1 MMNDMASGK
10 GADKTTLNISI
21 TADDKKFLKVYAA
34 QNETTVSHVIQN
46 YIAALKHA
54 QADTEKEPPEKERG

>member
-54 QADTEKEPPEKERG
+54 QAEAEEEAHKKERG

>member
-1 MMNDMASGK
+1 MMNDIASGK

-34 QNETTVSHVIQN
+34 QNGTTISDMIHGYVET
-46 YIAALKHA
+46 LKND
-54 QADTEKEPPEKERG
+54 QAEESKE

>member
-34 QNETTVSHVIQN
+34 QNETTISHMIQS
-46 YIAALKHA
+46 YIETLKHA
-54 QADTEKEPPEKERG
+54 QAEAEKEAPENERG